1 MSVPSGTTFE
11 RIYQGDEFADQF
23 AGANRASRYNSNTS
37 YADYEFYGEES
48 GDTLLGGHG
57 DDLMYGD
64 SGNDLMSGGY
74 GFNTLYGG
82 TGIDTV
88 SYAYFGANTVHT
100 PTTLGVQV
108 DLSTAEAFSRDT
120 RLEMEEDVF
129 SFDNIVG
136 SNRSDRLYG
145 SSISNDIEGG
155 RGNDLLSGRSGN
167 DFLDGG
173 TGADS
178 VYGGSGNDDM
188 FGGSSEDYL
197 SGGNGNDDM
206 NGESSGDKLY
216 GGLGADDII
225 GGTGADD
232 FIYRSIAEST
242 VSTSGRDVIRGFNHD
257 AFDAVDLTAIDANTD
272 VSGNNA
278 FDFIGRLSFSGDA
291 GELRYR
297 YGSTYTVLEADTN
310 GNGVADF
317 AITFTGLIAF
327 QDGDIFL

>member
-1 MSVPSGTTFE
+1 MALPPGTVFKETYF
-11 RIYQGDEFADQF
+11 GDDFADRYV
-23 AGANRASRYNSNTS
+23 GPNRLLTYKNNVA
-37 YADYEFYGEES
+37 YADYRAFGEE
-48 GDTLLGGHG
+48 GNDTLLGGHG

-64 SGNDLMSGGY
+64 SGNDVLSGGY
-74 GFNTLYGG
+74 GFNTIDGG
-82 TGIDTV
+82 TGIDTL
-88 SYAYFGANTVHT
+88 SYAYFGVDTIHT
-100 PTTLGVQV
+100 PSAFGVQV
-108 DLSTAEAFSRDT
+108 DLTAAEAFSRDT
-120 RLEMEEDVF
+120 LLDLEEDVF
-129 SFDNIVG
+129 RFENIVG

-155 RGNDLLSGRSGN
+155 SGNDLLSGRSGN

-188 FGGSSEDYL
+188 FGGSSADYL

-206 NGESSGDKLY
+206 NGGSSGDKLY
-216 GGLGADDII
+216 GGLGADDIV

-242 VSTSGRDVIRGFNHD
+242 VSTTGRDVIRGFRQSE
-257 AFDAVDLTAIDANTD
+257 FDVVDLTGIDANTD
-272 VSGNNA
+272 AFGNNA
-278 FDFIGRLSFSGDA
+278 FDFIGRLAFSGDA

-317 AITFTGLIAF
+317 AITFTGRIQF
-327 QDGDIFL
+327 DDGDIFL